1 MLVIMTGVA
10 ITHEGSVMNIQRRS
24 TAIFLSVALMSGA
37 SAFAQTV
44 RLTDKDVKT
53 LVEAVDTSRDSFEDK
68 LDGKL
73 KEQILRG
80 PNGEVN
86 VARFLDDLQEN
97 TGRLKERFTTE
108 YAASAEAAA
117 VLRQGTAIAAFMKQ
131 HPGIKGASEWD
142 QMAGN
147 LDRLAAVYGAK
158 FPLDA
163 NTPVRRINDGE
174 ASVAASTIE
183 EQADRLKNAIN
194 NEKTL
199 AKPAKDGLKGHADVV
214 KNAAKVLKSRL
225 KDSKP
230 ATSEARQ
237 LFEAVRA
244 MRASAKELSPTSLS
258 VMNQLQAP
266 LSTLAQAFGIN
277 IPAGT

>member
-1 MLVIMTGVA
+1 MAVFT
-10 ITHEGSVMNIQRRS
+10 RS
-24 TAIFLSVALMSGA
+24 IVALLSCALVFSG
-37 SAFAQTV
+37 SAAAQTV
-44 RLTDKDVKT
+44 RLTDKDVKA
-53 LVEAVDTSRDSFEDK
+53 LVEAVDKNRDSFEDK

-73 KEQILRG
+73 KDQILRG

-108 YAASAEAAA
+108 YAASSEAAA
-117 VLRQGTAIAAFMKQ
+117 VLRQGTAIDAFMKQ

-158 FPLDA
+158 FPMET

-174 ASVAASTIE
+174 AAGAATMIE
-183 EQADRLKNAIN
+183 EQADRLKSAVN

-199 AKPAKDGLKGHADVV
+199 AKPAKDGLKAHADVV

-237 LFEAVRA
+237 LFEAIRA
-244 MRASAKELSPTSLS
+244 MRASAKELSPASLS
-258 VMNQLQAP
+258 AMGQLQAP
-266 LSTLAQAFGIN
+266 LATLAQAFGIN
-277 IPAGT
+277 IPAAGT